1 MDGYRESSCGLRC
14 VVVAFEGEAAEASS
28 GGFRG
33 GGLWVVGRGEG
44 VGHLGGERLGV
55 LVMGVLVMDEVLYEV
70 LYGGMEWMVRMDVML
85 MLMLM
90 LIVKRK
96 SIHFY
101 RIWEEMD

>member
-1 MDGYRESSCGLRC
+1 
-14 VVVAFEGEAAEASS
+14 
-28 GGFRG
+28 
-33 GGLWVVGRGEG
+33 
-44 VGHLGGERLGV
+44 
-55 LVMGVLVMDEVLYEV
+55 MDEVLYEV

-101 RIWEEMD
+101 LGRDGLKMREGELLPWFQI

>member
-1 MDGYRESSCGLRC
+1 MRC

-28 GGFRG
+28 GGFG
-33 GGLWVVGRGEG
+33 GGGVGVVGRGEG

-55 LVMGVLVMDEVLYEV
+55 GLGVLVMDEV

-85 MLMLM
+85 MLILM

-96 SIHFY
+96 SIHFNL
-101 RIWEEMD
+101 IWEEMD